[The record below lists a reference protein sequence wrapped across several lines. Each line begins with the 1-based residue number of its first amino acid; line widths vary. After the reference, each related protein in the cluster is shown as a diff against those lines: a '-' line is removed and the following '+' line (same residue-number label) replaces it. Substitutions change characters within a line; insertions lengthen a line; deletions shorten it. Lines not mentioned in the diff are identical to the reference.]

1 MFSRQVQELFKVG
14 YGEVYHV
21 QAPSSRERR
30 HFFEDLILNQ
40 AAKAPASKK
49 KSSETNCIFFLW
61 RTLLNLT
68 LKANSW
74 LPPKAP
80 HSLEVLPIA
89 PPPPPR
95 QLAEQEAQKLAVQEE
110 DTLRELRLFLRDVTN
125 RLSQDKR
132 FKAFTKPVDLEEVV
146 IPLLFIKC

>member
-49 KSSETNCIFFLW
+49 KSSETNCIFFFVKNIVEFDIESK
-61 RTLLNLT
+61 LLT
-68 LKANSW
+68 S
-74 LPPKAP
+74 PKSTPLLGGASYCSSSSATSAGRAGGP
-80 HSLEVLPIA
+80 ETGGTRGRHPQRA
-89 PPPPPR
+89 PPLLAGCHKPPVPG
-95 QLAEQEAQKLAVQEE
+95 
-110 DTLRELRLFLRDVTN
+110 
-125 RLSQDKR
+125 
-132 FKAFTKPVDLEEVV
+132 
-146 IPLLFIKC
+146 

>member
-49 KSSETNCIFFLW
+49 KSSETNCIFFCEEHCWIWHWKQTLDFPQKHPTPWRCFLLLLLLRHVSWPSRRPRNWRYKRKTPSESSASSCGMSQTACPRINASRLLQSLW
-61 RTLLNLT
+61 I
-68 LKANSW
+68 W
-74 LPPKAP
+74 
-80 HSLEVLPIA
+80 
-89 PPPPPR
+89 
-95 QLAEQEAQKLAVQEE
+95 
-110 DTLRELRLFLRDVTN
+110 
-125 RLSQDKR
+125 KR
-132 FKAFTKPVDLEEVV
+132 W
-146 IPLLFIKC
+146 